1 MKEDKSLSSII
12 LVTVVVGVIAYY
24 IASQTGYTM
33 GHGMGVHRLGDYRIY
48 YEIKAVLASVNA
60 FLLITL
66 SSIYWKVYSDTG
78 LEFSLGL
85 LIFSIALLLYAL
97 TSNPLLIGVAGY
109 RASGLGPFAML
120 PDFFTCIASFTL
132 IYISR

>member
-1 MKEDKSLSSII
+1 MKEDKSLSKII
-12 LVTVVVGVIAYY
+12 LLTLIVGVIAYY

-33 GHGMGVHRLGDYRIY
+33 GHAMGEHRPGDYRIY
-48 YEIKAVLASVNA
+48 YEVKAVLASVNA

-85 LIFSIALLLYAL
+85 VIFSIALLLYAL